1 MPGKKYEK
9 IGEGAYGCVIQPSLA
24 CANRLPAKTYKNK
37 IAKVMLTRHAKKEMN
52 EYALI
57 SRADPKKQYYLG
69 KPKTCKIRDNAQTR
83 RVIKTCKR
91 GKKYLKDMRET
102 SLMIMENGGANLSM
116 LSKEMETWK
125 PTAENRAIVK
135 QVLSEFA
142 RMLEGVRVFLKHDIL
157 HHDVKPQNVVYNIE
171 TGRMNFIDFGLM
183 RKRSACIRSSR
194 KSANWS
200 ADYAHWSYPLETQFL
215 NRDQYMAFAEKGA
228 KEKSEYVKQVI
239 ANIEIDQPDDKFT
252 DVFYVLCSYIIDT
265 NIKDARIEK
274 VERDRVLQDYIR
286 FLLEDMTAENYET
299 VMKRSLDTYDT
310 YGLGMALA
318 RLTFSMKR
326 LINGEVYDALSGFAY
341 ELVHPNVL
349 RRLMVDE
356 AITKYGAILSKV

>member
-24 CANRLPAKTYKNK
+24 CANRQPAKTYKNK
-37 IAKVMLTRHAKKEMN
+37 IAKVMLTRHAKKEMK

-83 RVIKTCKR
+83 RVIQMCKR
-91 GKKYLKDMRET
+91 GKRYLKDMDET
-102 SLMIMENGGANLSM
+102 SLMIMEDGGANLSM
-116 LSKEMETWK
+116 LAKEMVTWK

-135 QVLSEFA
+135 QVLSEFG
-142 RMLEGVRVFLKHDIL
+142 RMLEGVRVFLKHDIV
-157 HHDVKPQNVVYNIE
+157 HHDVKPQNVVYNVR

-194 KSANWS
+194 NSSNWS
-200 ADYAHWSYPLETQFL
+200 ADYAHWSYPFETQFL
-215 NRDQYMAFAEKGA
+215 NRDQYMAFAGKGA
-228 KEKSEYVKQVI
+228 KEKSDYVKQVI
-239 ANIEIDQPDDKFT
+239 ANIENDNPDDKFT
-252 DVFYVLCSYIIDT
+252 DAFYVLCSYVIDT
-265 NIKDARIEK
+265 NIKDARIQK
-274 VERDRVLQDYIR
+274 MGRDRVLQDYIQ
-286 FLLEDMTAENYET
+286 FLLEDMTVANYDRI
-299 VMKRSLDTYDT
+299 MKRSFDTYDT

-326 LINGEVYDALSGFAY
+326 LIDGGVYDALVGFSY

-349 RRLMVDE
+349 RRLTVDE
-356 AITKYGAILSKV
+356 AIVKYGAIFERV